1 VTSTVVA
8 RIRAAALL
16 NNLQCVRRAA
26 PGCRVLA
33 VIKANAYGHG
43 LVDVARI
50 LTDADAFAVARIAEG
65 VSLRQAEI
73 DRPIV
78 VLSDWMSGEDLR
90 VAREHDLQLVVHD
103 EEQIA
108 LLEADDARSGSD
120 GRIGIWLKL
129 DTGMNR
135 LGIPAES
142 ANAALSR
149 LRALANVGVKIRLMT
164 HLATADVP
172 GNPATEAQLQT
183 FAAAAGQWEGDISIA
198 NSAAILAWQD
208 SLGQG
213 SLVKYS
219 GENWVR
225 PGIMLYGVSPFA
237 DRTAAEMGLQPAM
250 SFEARL
256 IATRI
261 VRRGSCVGYA
271 GDWTAQRD
279 SVVGVVDVGYA
290 DGFAWR
296 LGNTA
301 NVLVEGVLAP
311 VIGRVSM
318 DMISVDLTDIPAAG
332 AGSRVVLWGAEPA
345 VAELATAA
353 GTLPYELLTS
363 VGQRVERLYE

>member
-1 VTSTVVA
+1 
-8 RIRAAALL
+8 
-16 NNLQCVRRAA
+16 
-26 PGCRVLA
+26 
-33 VIKANAYGHG
+33 
-43 LVDVARI
+43 
-50 LTDADAFAVARIAEG
+50 
-65 VSLRQAEI
+65 
-73 DRPIV
+73 
-78 VLSDWMSGEDLR
+78 
-90 VAREHDLQLVVHD
+90 
-103 EEQIA
+103 
-108 LLEADDARSGSD
+108 
-120 GRIGIWLKL
+120 
-129 DTGMNR
+129 
-135 LGIPAES
+135 
-142 ANAALSR
+142 
-149 LRALANVGVKIRLMT
+149 
-164 HLATADVP
+164 
-172 GNPATEAQLQT
+172 
-183 FAAAAGQWEGDISIA
+183 
-198 NSAAILAWQD
+198 
-208 SLGQG
+208 
-213 SLVKYS
+213 VKYS

-261 VRRGSCVGYA
+261 ARRGSCVGYA